1 MHMNK
6 YEELRENTESIGV
19 TNQFEVRTFKASGN
33 FLIIDEDGDF
43 IIIDRDHAEFVG
55 SCILTHL
62 MQTKEIIPS

>member
-1 MHMNK
+1 MNMNK
-6 YEELRENTESIGV
+6 YEELRENTEPIGG
-19 TNQFEVRTFKASGN
+19 TTQFEVRTFRSSGN

-62 MQTKEIIPS
+62 MQTKEIVPS